1 MTTPEQ
7 LSADVQKAFQAIYD
21 NSLKGLPIEN
31 PVLEVE
37 AIGFTEHDGR
47 IVGVITTPWLMTLL
61 VFPRADEDWSNDKV
75 GTKKEFPFPAREYE
89 CLANE
94 IEGVG
99 PYYGYAIYSPMHEFE
114 HHPHAQASATAF
126 MEVLMVENPDPENS
140 LDEKRFKKF
149 LSGEDMDAIKEE
161 ELVAAKCASSKC
173 ADAPVDG
180 AATLAKEQSGPKELS
195 RRSFLSGGVR
205 NSAGPN
211 ANA

>member
-7 LSADVQKAFQAIYD
+7 LSADVQSAFQAIYD

-37 AIGFTEHDGR
+37 AVGFTERDGR

-61 VFPRADEDWSNDKV
+61 VFPRADEDWSDVKV
-75 GTKKEFPFPAREYE
+75 GTKKEFEFPAREYE

-94 IEGVG
+94 IDGIG
-99 PYYGYAIYSPMHEFE
+99 MYYGFAIYSPMHEFE
-114 HHPHAQASATAF
+114 HHPHAVASATAF
-126 MEVLMVENPDPENS
+126 MDVLMVENPDPENS
-140 LDEKRFKKF
+140 LDEKRFKQF
-149 LSGEDMDAIKEE
+149 LSGESMDEIKEKE
-161 ELVAAKCASSKC
+161 CQAAK
-173 ADAPVDG
+173 APVDG
-180 AATLAKEQSGPKELS
+180 ANTIAQDKSGPKELS
-195 RRSFLSGGVR
+195 RRAFLSGGVR